1 MIFMELHGVFADLA
15 AEGESLDR
23 LVSGLSAV
31 EWDLPTPAPG
41 WTIRHQIGHISSTA
55 QVAFVAATDPA
66 ALTARFAGAAA
77 DFDAALDAMLRQYL
91 VGPPDG
97 LLSRWRAERAAA
109 AAALAAVSPGTLVP
123 WLTRPMPARM
133 LATAGIQ
140 ELFAHGQ
147 DIADALGI
155 EREYT
160 GRIRHLVAF
169 VESNRDYGYQVRG
182 LTPPSFPFRFELTGP
197 SGEPWVSGPED
208 AAEKITGTAV
218 DFFLLVTRRR
228 HRDDTAVAAS
238 GPETSR
244 WLDIAQS
251 YRGAPGPGRAP
262 GQFRRAA

>member
-1 MIFMELHGVFADLA
+1 MALHGVFADLS
-15 AEGESLDR
+15 AEGEALDR
-23 LVSGLSAV
+23 LVSGLSAA

-55 QVAFVAATDPA
+55 QIAFVAATDPA
-66 ALTARFAGAAA
+66 ALTARFSGAVA

-91 VGPPDG
+91 AEPPDR
-97 LLSRWRAERAAA
+97 LLPRWRAERAAA
-109 AAALAAVSPGTLVP
+109 TEALAAVPPDALLP
-123 WLTRPMPARM
+123 WLTRPMPAWL
-133 LATAGIQ
+133 LATAGVQ

-160 GRIRHLVAF
+160 DRIHHLVAF

-182 LTPPSFPFRFELTGP
+182 LTPPSFPFRFELTAP
-197 SGEPWVSGPED
+197 SGETWVSGPED
-208 AAEKITGTAV
+208 APEKVTGPAV

-228 HRDDTAVAAS
+228 HRDDVAVTAS
-238 GPETSR
+238 GPETDR